1 MSFMNRAKAAAEQ
14 VRAKAQEGVGEVQA
28 RKELAQA
35 YWDLGHKAHELAS
48 RGEISNPELDPL
60 VARITE
66 LLDRDEQETQQAST
80 PPTGSSSP
88 AEPASTPAEPVS
100 PVESAPPV
108 QPASPA
114 EPEQATDATPP
125 QTPA

>member
-1 MSFMNRAKAAAEQ
+1 MSFMDRAKAAAEQ
-14 VRAKAQEGVGEVQA
+14 MRAKAQEGVEEVQA

-60 VARITE
+60 VSRITE
-66 LLDRDEQETQQAST
+66 LLDREEHG
-80 PPTGSSSP
+80 TGPGS
-88 AEPASTPAEPVS
+88 A
-100 PVESAPPV
+100 APPSPPPETA
-108 QPASPA
+108 PAT

-125 QTPA
+125 QTPG